1 VFAWES
7 PALITFKCV
16 VPLVAEVGQV
26 VLKKKTA
33 ARPSLQQVQNNF
45 QTLGLNH
52 GTGSSAS

>member
-1 VFAWES
+1 MCFGLTTPGLHLLLW
-7 PALITFKCV
+7 P
-16 VPLVAEVGQV
+16 AEVGQV

-52 GTGSSAS
+52 GTGSGAS